1 MLDLKFVRENIDL
14 VNQNSQNKNESASAS
29 EITSLDESRRLII
42 QESEAL
48 KNQRNIVSK
57 EIANLKAQKLDAEEK
72 IVAMKTV
79 SDKIKL
85 LDDELRTIDDAI
97 QKVLIKLPNIV
108 HETVP
113 VGKNEE
119 ANLVVR
125 SWGEVLDKPN
135 HKTHME
141 IAKELN
147 IIDFERAAKVS
158 GTGFAFYVGKGAK
171 LERAIINFFL
181 ETHLEKHNYTEL
193 MPPFIVNRNSMVGTG
208 QLPKMAEDMYHCTE
222 DDMFLIPTAEVP
234 LTNFHNGEMLNFD
247 EFPIKYCG
255 YSPCFRREA
264 GSYGKDTRGFLRVH
278 QFNKVEL
285 VNFTAPEKS
294 YEQLEILVGEV
305 ENVLQL
311 LKLPYRVLLLCT
323 GDTSFSSAKTYDLE
337 VWAEGEKKW
346 LEVSSCSN
354 FADFQARRAS
364 IRFKRKGD
372 TKPEFVHTLNGS
384 GLATSRIMVAII
396 ENYYKDGKLEIPE
409 VLRQYCGFD
418 FIKSE

>member
-97 QKVLIKLPNIV
+97 QSVLIKLPNIV

-294 YEQLEILVGEV
+294 YEQLENLVGEV

-337 VWAEGEKKW
+337 VWAEGEKNW

-354 FADFQARRAS
+354 FADFQARRAN

-372 TKPEFVHTLNGS
+372 AKPEFVHTLNGS